1 MAAGANRPQAERR
14 PVVVVAAGRAG
25 AAGGRPVHRYV
36 CVGLA
41 EGRNRAFGSAR
52 GATPP
57 TGILDEEG
65 TSRFLTNLRRLT
77 EDKFKKW
84 LGAVTVSRA
93 EYLVKV

>member
-1 MAAGANRPQAERR
+1 MWLPAPTVPRLSEGRLLLLPQAEPVR
-14 PVVVVAAGRAG
+14 PV
-25 AAGGRPVHRYV
+25 GGRFIVTCALVWQKDAIARLDP
-36 CVGLA
+36 
-41 EGRNRAFGSAR
+41 R

-57 TGILDEEG
+57 TGILDEEE